1 MLVRLIPLLLL
12 LVVLVALYVL
22 LQRARAVGRDPGP
35 ARVGA
40 GPVGNGDPVDAG
52 DPVDTEDRHARA
64 VQTARELV
72 RQAEAAHA
80 RAVARAQERLTLAEL
95 QAQRDADGGR
105 AEQRVEAARREL
117 VAVRAD
123 TEELDRARMTL
134 EDLEGAGPLRGDLP
148 PAPEDDRNDEQG
160 HDPGR
165 GRSDDDEPDGPPEGT
180 R

>member
-40 GPVGNGDPVDAG
+40 GPVGNGDPVD
-52 DPVDTEDRHARA
+52 PVDAEDRHARA

-95 QAQRDADGGR
+95 EAQRDADGGR

-117 VAVRAD
+117 AAVRAD

>member
-35 ARVGA
+35 ARGGVG
-40 GPVGNGDPVDAG
+40 PDGNGAPVDAG
-52 DPVDTEDRHARA
+52 DPVDAEDRHARA

-95 QAQRDADGGR
+95 EAQRDADGGR

-117 VAVRAD
+117 AAVRAD

>member
-12 LVVLVALYVL
+12 LAVLVALYVL
-22 LQRARAVGRDPGP
+22 LQRARAVGGD
-35 ARVGA
+35 ARSGA
-40 GPVGNGDPVDAG
+40 GDPVDA
-52 DPVDTEDRHARA
+52 ESRHARA
-64 VQTARELV
+64 VQAARELV

-117 VAVRAD
+117 AAVRAD